1 MSEAL
6 FSLVSGEGDGAVLGA
21 AAGDTAGG
29 AWELGYSAI
38 TQQVTVLAYQLIA
51 DGRLHERRV
60 VEGLRELD
68 GSNDEQSVY
77 RAETPEFRSWLNGAA
92 QGSPSPGQDPTLDP
106 VGRSTILGVAY
117 RRDPKLLFREA
128 IKLNRMFHRD
138 AESILCG
145 VIVASAVAA
154 SCFGQA
160 GRDMIKGVAEA
171 VDPAV
176 GELSDIDGLIGAD
189 RLSGTR
195 QRIEGLI
202 DGYGIK
208 GAREALTFVEAA
220 PTPGPLDRTLAALL
234 IGAPSVDKAHEP
246 VAEAVKI
253 GGSSMGAGIGGLIGA
268 RLGIRAWPWAFA
280 NDTWFAEIGRR
291 LVRGPSEVMDL
302 PIPYSVEQH
311 LNSGTGGEI
320 AGGDPEIAGGDPGA
334 IGADG

>member
-6 FSLVSGEGDGAVLGA
+6 FSLVSGEGDGAMLGA

-51 DGRLHERRV
+51 DGRLDGKRV
-60 VEGLRELD
+60 IEGLRELD

-77 RAETPEFRSWLNGAA
+77 RAETPQFRSWLDRAA
-92 QGSPSPGQDPTLDP
+92 KGRPSPGEDPTLDP

-117 RRDPKLLFREA
+117 RRAPSSLYREA

-145 VIVASAVAA
+145 VIMASAVAA

-171 VDPAV
+171 VEPAV
-176 GELSDIDGLIGAD
+176 GDLSDIDDLIGAD
-189 RLSGTR
+189 RLSGAR

-202 DGYGIK
+202 EGYGIK
-208 GAREALTFVEAA
+208 NAGEALAFVGAA
-220 PTPGPLDRTLAALL
+220 STPGPFDRTLAALL
-234 IGAPSVDKAHEP
+234 VGAPSIDKAHEP

-253 GGSSMGAGIGGLIGA
+253 GGSNMGACIGGLIGA

-291 LVRGPSEVMDL
+291 LVRGPNEVMDL

-311 LNSGTGGEI
+311 LNSGEV
-320 AGGDPEIAGGDPGA
+320 GGDPEIAGGDPGA
-334 IGADG
+334 IRADG